1 MINFAL
7 PVAISLT
14 AVLGG
19 WGLLTRIALLLKTLP
34 PGPSLLTR
42 IIENRGNEPLAV
54 KLKRWSQQYGDVI
67 SLMDFV
73 HIGKPTIVLSTPKA
87 AVDLLE
93 KRGNIYSSRPRNIF
107 AAEVAY
113 RGAKG
118 TLLPMGTK
126 LRRFRT
132 TMSATL
138 SNIPSRKYRL
148 LEDPETKLMLR
159 AYYKKQIQENIGR
172 TYKDPYTL
180 SPSAQHSDNVLTTSR
195 PAMWTSIPLWRSV
208 TDVLCIDGKGLFT
221 IRVSYYPDS
230 RNLPGSRLV
239 DHLPILSRLPFIAQW
254 LCREA
259 EEHGAIEER
268 FFRNCIDQAKL
279 ADKSGTALSGSS
291 WHTLERQERFGYTDL
306 DVALL
311 SSAPYT
317 AGVTTTLGACD
328 ALLLAILLYPSVMRR
343 AQDEIDAVVGPDRLP
358 DFQDFDTLKYI
369 RAMIKETLRWHPFL
383 PLGIPHAA
391 TEDDVYEGMFIPAG
405 STVIANIYAI
415 TRDTELFPDPE
426 EFKPERFMDATDPL
440 LKNFN
445 MSFGFGRRICPG
457 QYVATD
463 QLFIM
468 ISRILWAF
476 DVRPLKGGPSPL
488 AKHGN
493 WGQVASLSYELI
505 PRSDHIRSLVIDQAV
520 IAEDDVKAW
529 KNLSY

>member
-42 IIENRGNEPLAV
+42 IIENSGNEPLAV
-54 KLKRWSQQYGDVI
+54 KLNRWSQQYGDVI

-93 KRGNIYSSRPRNIF
+93 KRGNIYSSRPRNTF

-159 AYYKKQIQENIGR
+159 GLLQETDPGKYRTHIQ
-172 TYKDPYTL
+172 
-180 SPSAQHSDNVLTTSR
+180 
-195 PAMWTSIPLWRSV
+195 RSV
-208 TDVLCIDGKGLFT
+208 HSVAFCTAFGQRIDHLKASHVDFYT
-221 IRVSYYPDS
+221 SVERFFVRFS
-230 RNLPGSRLV
+230 LPGSRLV

-279 ADKSGTALSGSS
+279 ANKSGTALSGSS

-505 PRSDHIRSLVIDQAV
+505 PRSDHIRSLVIDQAAV
-520 IAEDDVKAW
+520 AEDDVKAW